1 MLDGIRSKLARAI
14 APTGLALRK
23 IDSGS
28 FAPRTQG
35 FGVFGRTQPEVSAAA
50 TVTRSRARY
59 LATSNPWIANAVGNW
74 TGALI
79 GAGITPTGSP
89 DDVANFLAW
98 GRSAD
103 FDGRTDFNGLLVEIA
118 RAMVVDGESFI
129 RLHFGLTGLKLQILP
144 AEMVDESRTAELA
157 NGGYVVQGVEFD
169 ATGQRVAYHVLPH
182 RPTDQFSRFT
192 SPIRVP
198 AAEILHVFRP
208 IGAGQVR
215 GISWL
220 APIVVPASEFDAIV
234 DALAVGIKISALHAG
249 FIVDQNGTGGAFD
262 DADGDGEMSME
273 PGTVRRLPAGT
284 DIRFSS
290 PEQAK
295 DIGPFLSFQLRQLA
309 AGLGLPSHMVDGD
322 LSQANYSSLRAGLL
336 PFRTRVEQVQYSV
349 LVPQLLDPVWA
360 RVTLAPPPE
369 WLPPAFMQVDPAKQV
384 EADVAEIEAG
394 LASRRQKIAERGWN
408 ADALDAEIAAD
419 RARESALGLSF
430 GTAPAAAESPSTE
443 QQEQPPHD

>member
-1 MLDGIRSKLARAI
+1 MLADLRTSLARFI
-14 APTGLALRK
+14 APQPLTVRK

-28 FAPRTQG
+28 FAPRTHG
-35 FGVFGRTQPEVSAAA
+35 FGVFGRIQPEVSAAA

-79 GAGITPTGSP
+79 GAGITPTGAP
-89 DDVANFLAW
+89 DDVAQFLAW
-98 GRSAD
+98 GRDAD

-118 RAMVVDGESFI
+118 RAMMVDGESFV
-129 RLHFGLTGLKLQILP
+129 RLHFGPFGLKLQILP
-144 AEMVDESRTAELA
+144 AEMVDESRTMELGD
-157 NGGYVVQGVEFD
+157 GGYVVNGIEFD
-169 ATGQRVAYHVLPH
+169 ATGQRVAYHILPH
-182 RPTDQFSRFT
+182 RPTDQFSRF
-192 SPIRVP
+192 SAPIRVP

-249 FIVDQNGTGGAFD
+249 FLTDINGTGAPID
-262 DADGDGEMSME
+262 DTSDAGELSLE
-273 PGTVRRLPAGT
+273 PGTVRRLPSGV
-284 DIRFSS
+284 DIKFSS

-295 DIGPFLSFQLRQLA
+295 EVGPFLSFQLRQLA

-349 LVPQLLDPVWA
+349 LVPQLLDPVWS
-360 RVTLAPPPE
+360 RVTLAAPPE

-419 RARESALGLSF
+419 RARETALGLTF
-430 GTAPAAAESPSTE
+430 GTAPAAAETPAPE
-443 QQEQPPHD
+443 QQEITPHD